1 MRGEQVMT
9 AKRHKG
15 ALLFSDTSLD
25 QRFDRAG
32 QVIVTQPMR
41 HSSKVLK
48 GTHMPVKEGFL
59 LACRESHDKRSA

>member
-1 MRGEQVMT
+1 MT
-9 AKRHKG
+9 AKGHKG

-25 QRFDRAG
+25 QGFDRAG
-32 QVIVTQPMR
+32 QVIVTHPMR